1 MTAWL
6 FLGDVWD
13 PTRLIF
19 HHKHQFCLWMLWVMF
34 KAEKTMF
41 RPPVDDSQAAR
52 MPRIKRVFTGDYLL
66 DAEMGEVS
74 LGIVFALDHG
84 PAGAGP

>member
-1 MTAWL
+1 
-6 FLGDVWD
+6 
-13 PTRLIF
+13 
-19 HHKHQFCLWMLWVMF
+19 MF
-34 KAEKTMF
+34 RTEKTMF
-41 RPPVDDSQAAR
+41 RSPGDDSQAAR

-84 PAGAGP
+84 PAGGDTYADVLGAGEAWDLLLV